1 MATSRRWH
9 LLGSPGFEYS
19 GEDAGQLL
27 RHRLDW
33 GTQETWFEDG
43 RAANLAVVTNG
54 ERAMVSLLDD
64 EADRAEHLV
73 DPRGSGSSGGYQL
86 ANGQVDVYADR
97 DTVTFEAAGRAV
109 AYFVEHATWPDD
121 VSVEDDRSS

>member
-9 LLGSPGFEYS
+9 LQGSPGFDYS
-19 GEDAGQLL
+19 GEDARQLL

-33 GTQETWFEDG
+33 ATQETWFEDG
-43 RAANLAVVTNG
+43 RAASLAVVTNG
-54 ERAMVSLLDD
+54 ERAMVSLLDG

-73 DPRGSGSSGGYQL
+73 DPRGSGSSGGYRL
-86 ANGQVDVYADR
+86 TNGQVDVYADR

-109 AYFVEHATWPDD
+109 AYFIEHATWPDD